1 MEVIREELEL
11 IRSEYGDARR
21 TEILDA
27 RLDLTLGDLIT
38 EEERVVTI
46 SHGGY
51 AKTQPL
57 AVYQAQRRGGKGK
70 SATGIKDED
79 YIAHLLVANSHTT
92 LLMFSSKGK
101 VYWLKTY
108 EIPEAS

>member
-1 MEVIREELEL
+1 VKAEF
-11 IRSEYGDARR
+11 GDKRR
-21 TEILDA
+21 TEILDT

-57 AVYQAQRRGGKGK
+57 SAYQAQRRGGKGK
-70 SATGIKDED
+70 SATGVKDED
-79 YIAHLLVANSHTT
+79 YIEHLLVANSHAT
-92 LLMFSSKGK
+92 LLLFSSKGK

-108 EIPEAS
+108 EIPE